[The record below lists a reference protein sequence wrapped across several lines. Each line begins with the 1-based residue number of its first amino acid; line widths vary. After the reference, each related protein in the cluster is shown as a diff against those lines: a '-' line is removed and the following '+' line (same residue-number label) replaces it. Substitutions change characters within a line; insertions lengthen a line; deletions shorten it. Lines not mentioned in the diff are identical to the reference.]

1 LRNTQSQKSKS
12 TQFFFIKKNSKKTKK
27 EKKEKTVGF
36 VKSWRGVG
44 GWLAGWGGALKVKY
58 LISK

>member
-12 TQFFFIKKNSKKTKK
+12 TQFFFIKKTPKK
-27 EKKEKTVGF
+27 ERKKDRKKDSGVWEELE
-36 VKSWRGVG
+36 GVG
-44 GWLAGWGGALKVKY
+44 GWLAGEELQSKY